1 MTNKAL
7 DLASMNNKLATIVKV
22 WGLARAAQLDTS
34 TTKTQDSRQSTGHV
48 NNRNH
53 ERS

>member
-1 MTNKAL
+1 MKNKTL
-7 DLASMNNKLATIVKV
+7 GLASKNNNLATMVKV
-22 WGLARAAQLDTS
+22 WGLARAAQLDTF